1 MIDSSAKE
9 VNQFK
14 EDFINNPYQK
24 RRRHFDME
32 ELLEREPIQLDT
44 TNIKSFIRNKKIM
57 ITGAAGS
64 IGRHLFK
71 QLILFKPKR
80 LLLVDNS
87 ETGIYELDEELK
99 NIFCDIEIITMLAS
113 INDSRRMKHIFQEY
127 QPQVVF
133 HAAANKHVPIMEKHP
148 YEAIKTNILGTK
160 ILADLSN
167 EYWVEKFVFISTDK
181 AVNPTGI
188 MGASKRCSEMYLQ
201 SLVNE
206 SNLTTQFVITRFGN
220 VLGTNGSVIPLFI
233 KQIEKGGPVEI
244 THPEVMRYF
253 ITMQEACQ
261 LVLEAG
267 AIGRSGEIFILEM
280 GDRILLKDLVHK
292 MIRLSGFRVGD
303 DIEIIYIGL
312 RPGEKLL
319 EERLSNNEGKSPS
332 LNENITVTYGD
343 SISNSSINNT
353 IKKLESALETGEEN
367 EMVLILKNAIPEYIS
382 HNSAFEKLDLLK
394 IKIVEV

>member
-1 MIDSSAKE
+1 
-9 VNQFK
+9 
-14 EDFINNPYQK
+14 
-24 RRRHFDME
+24 ME

-99 NIFCDIEIITMLAS
+99 NISCDIEIITMLAS
-113 INDSRRMKHIFQEY
+113 INDSKRMKHIFQEY

-244 THPEVMRYF
+244 THPDVMRYF

-319 EERLSNNEGKSPS
+319 EERLSNDEEKSPS

>member
-14 EDFINNPYQK
+14 EDFLDNRYRKQRKN
-24 RRRHFDME
+24 FDLE
-32 ELLEREPIQLDT
+32 ELLDRDPIQLDT
-44 TNIKSFIRNKKIM
+44 SNIKRFVKNKRIL

-64 IGRHLFK
+64 IGRQLFK

-80 LLLVDNS
+80 LLLIDNS
-87 ETGIYELDEELK
+87 ETGIYELEEELK
-99 NIFCDIEIITMLAS
+99 NISTNIEIIAKPAS
-113 INDSRRMKHIFQEY
+113 ITDSKRMKHIFQQY
-127 QPQVVF
+127 QPQIVF
-133 HAAANKHVPIMEKHP
+133 HAAANKHVPIMEENP

-201 SLVNE
+201 SLAGENGI
-206 SNLTTQFVITRFGN
+206 TTQFVITRFGN
-220 VLGTNGSVIPLFI
+220 VLGTNGSVIPRFI
-233 KQIEKGGPVEI
+233 RQIDRGGPVEI
-244 THPEVMRYF
+244 THPDVMRYF

-267 AIGRSGEIFILEM
+267 AIGQSGEVFILEM
-280 GDRILLKDLVHK
+280 GEKVLLKDLVHK
-292 MIRLSGFRVGD
+292 MIRLSGFSVEN

-319 EERLSNNEGKSPS
+319 EERLGKLEENNPS
-332 LNENITVTYGD
+332 QNTGITITHGHLV
-343 SISNSSINNT
+343 SNSFMDAT
-353 IKKLESALETGEEN
+353 IKQLENALDGGEDN

-382 HNSAFEKLDLLK
+382 HNSTFEKLDLLTAK
-394 IKIVEV
+394 VAEA